1 MKWKRLRP
9 HQYAWC
15 EAFVVLWLVCVIAL
29 VGFYIVTD
37 DPIFVYASCAVGILG
52 SLCTVFMYLS
62 VWKRRKVSVLMEN
75 FVRRNNMYRSHYNT
89 ESGVFGERKVE
100 RLDYYPR
107 IEYIV
112 KESDNVFA
120 VRIRM
125 DGTMIANRFRDMEQV
140 LADMFETVCVEV
152 IEERGY
158 LTYHFELYPQMQRKI
173 QSSADIVTTGENE
186 IAFSD
191 DIIWNWKKVP
201 HLLLVGNTGS
211 GKTVLTRYIISCLL
225 KQGVRVIYCDPKNDD
240 EMRLFMKYHP
250 SVKYVTE
257 ENDIAKA
264 VREVEEEMR
273 SRERDLQGIGIEEA
287 EFNPVFLLFDELIA
301 FSKIADKK
309 TYDETIRR
317 LGILVVSG
325 RSKRT
330 YCGMVLQ
337 RGDIEFLGGGAI
349 RDNLGC
355 RICLGQMSEA
365 AYKMAFG
372 SDFSQVKN
380 RRREI
385 GSGLI
390 FRQGVDTKPR
400 EFLAPYICDGALN
413 VK

>member
-15 EAFVVLWLVCVIAL
+15 EAFVVLWFVCVIAL
-29 VGFYIVTD
+29 VGLYIVTD
-37 DPIFVYASCAVGILG
+37 DPVFVYASCAVGILG

-62 VWKRRKVSVLMEN
+62 VWKQRKVSVLMEN
-75 FVRRNNMYRSHYNT
+75 FVRRNNMYCSHFNT

-107 IEYIV
+107 VEYIV
-112 KESDNVFA
+112 KESDNEFA

-140 LADMFETVCVEV
+140 LADMFETVCVDV

-158 LTYHFELYPQMQRKI
+158 LTFHFELRPQMQSKI
-173 QSSADIVTTGENE
+173 QSSADITTAGENE

-201 HLLLVGNTGS
+201 HLLLVGNTNS
-211 GKTVLTRYIISCLL
+211 GKSSLCRYLITCLL
-225 KQGVRVIYCDPKNDD
+225 RQGVRVIYCDPKNDD
-240 EMRLFMKYHP
+240 DMRLFMKNHP
-250 SVKYVTE
+250 SVQYVTKE
-257 ENDIAKA
+257 TEIAKV
-264 VREVEEEMR
+264 VRETEEEVR
-273 SRERDLQGIGIEEA
+273 LRQKDLDKIGISEA
-287 EFNPVFLLFDELIA
+287 EFNPLFLLFDEVIA
-301 FSKIADKK
+301 FAKIADRK
-309 TYDETIRR
+309 TYEETEKR
-317 LGILVVSG
+317 LSAIVVSG
-325 RSKRT
+325 RSKRI
-330 YCGMVLQ
+330 YCGMILQ
-337 RGDIEFLGGGAI
+337 RPDTSFIEGAI

-390 FRQGVDTKPR
+390 FRQGVDSKPR
-400 EFLAPYICDGALN
+400 EFLAPYIYEGALN
-413 VK
+413 RE